1 MEVPAAPVVIT
12 DYFVFAHIESKQLA
26 VRKAVGGEWVAGQ
39 DAFTASFPRGILLQA
54 RGRYL
59 PVKIKVNQR
68 MVRNSYR
75 TIP

>member
-39 DAFTASFPRGILLQA
+39 DAFTASFPRGIL
-54 RGRYL
+54 
-59 PVKIKVNQR
+59 
-68 MVRNSYR
+68 SYR

>member
-39 DAFTASFPRGILLQA
+39 DAFTAADLYELL
-54 RGRYL
+54 GRS
-59 PVKIKVNQR
+59 R
-68 MVRNSYR
+68 EGGMM
-75 TIP
+75 